1 MLGWL
6 RRKAARAP
14 QALVHAEIATDT
26 VPSALPP
33 PVRVDWAPTVPMT
46 APVPDEE
53 GARRASELRRLAAL
67 QARGD
72 AAYQVVA
79 ETAARICGTPLAGI
93 SLLDGATVV
102 FKAAVGVARSEVPAD
117 TSPCW
122 LAMASGEP
130 VTVLGQA
137 ALDERAGCSPLAE
150 GRPLRFYAGAR
161 LASARDVPVGT
172 VWVADLAERELSPV
186 QLRTLELLA
195 RQTTLLM
202 ESRAP

>member
-14 QALVHAEIATDT
+14 QALAGAEIATDT

-33 PVRVDWAPTVPMT
+33 PAPVDWAPTVPM
-46 APVPDEE
+46 PVSGPGEP
-53 GARRASELRRLAAL
+53 GARRTSELRRLAAL

-72 AAYQVVA
+72 AAYPYVV

-93 SLLDGATVV
+93 SLLDGGVLV
-102 FKAAVGVARSEVPAD
+102 LKAAVGVTPAD
-117 TSPCW
+117 QQAIAPWCRR
-122 LAMASGEP
+122 AMAGAGP
-130 VTVLGQA
+130 VTVLSGATMGGGA
-137 ALDERAGCSPLAE
+137 A
-150 GRPLRFYAGAR
+150 GRPLRFYAGAP
-161 LASARDVPVGT
+161 LAGGRGVPEGV
-172 VWVADLAERELSPV
+172 VWVADVAERGLSPV

>member
-14 QALVHAEIATDT
+14 QALVGAEIATDT

-33 PVRVDWAPTVPMT
+33 PAPVDWAPTVPMP
-46 APVPDEE
+46 ASGPGE
-53 GARRASELRRLAAL
+53 RRTSELRRLAAL

-72 AAYQVVA
+72 AAYPYVV

-93 SLLDGATVV
+93 SLLDGDVLV
-102 FKAAVGVARSEVPAD
+102 LKAAVGVTPAD
-117 TSPCW
+117 QQAIAPSCRR
-122 LAMASGEP
+122 AMAGAGP
-130 VTVLGQA
+130 VTVLSGA
-137 ALDERAGCSPLAE
+137 TMGGGAD

-161 LASARDVPVGT
+161 LAGGRGVPVGV
-172 VWVADLAERELSPV
+172 VWVADVAERGLSPV